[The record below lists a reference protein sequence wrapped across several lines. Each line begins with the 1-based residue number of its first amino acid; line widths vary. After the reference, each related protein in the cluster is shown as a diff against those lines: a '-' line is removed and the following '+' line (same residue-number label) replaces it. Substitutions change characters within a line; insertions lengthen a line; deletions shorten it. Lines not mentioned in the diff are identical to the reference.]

1 MANQSSAYDF
11 ELFEPKCREEEMPQ
25 RKSNVIRIPKE
36 KLEENRRPKTH
47 PWRFVSTFLA
57 FLTVSGMLSFYIYG
71 QSQLSQLSESISSA
85 QKVLAEQ
92 QNNYTQAKIRSD
104 SVLSMQAVE
113 DYATKTLGMRK
124 TTKDQVAPV
133 ELSKGDKTQVLAGTG
148 KTSWMERAWEVIKR
162 FLS

>member
-11 ELFEPKCREEEMPQ
+11 ELFEPKRREEEKPQ

-36 KLEENRRPKTH
+36 KLEENRRPKMH
-47 PWRFVSTFLA
+47 PWRLVSTFLA
-57 FLTVSGMLSFYIYG
+57 FLTVSGMLGFYIYG

-92 QNNYTQAKIRSD
+92 QNSYTQAEIRSD

-124 TTKDQVAPV
+124 TTQDQVIPV
-133 ELSKGDKTQVLAGTG
+133 ELSKGDKTQVLARTG
-148 KTSWMERAWEVIKR
+148 KTSWMERAWEAIKR